1 MAKQGGNAS
10 FHSKKRLV
18 ANLKRRRRA
27 LKNLK
32 ERRNQSRMPLSLKF
46 RLREGSQNLSYAAE
60 SCDIHANGIQIITD
74 APLQP
79 EMNIELWPED
89 EMGLQLKDYAEGTHF
104 VHGDVCW
111 AQKGHCAN
119 KNTYGISFK
128 RQIDWP
134 VPIQALTE
142 KLSTLSQNDIPSQ
155 FVMDAMVDGV
165 FSVDADWRIT
175 TFNKAAEELTGWSKE
190 EAIGLH
196 CHEVFKS
203 NACGKGCVL
212 AESIKNMAAVE
223 NRSVFITH
231 AKGNRIGA
239 TISATPLTNK
249 DGEIIGGVQVF
260 REVKS
265 LLGRAVILDNIA
277 DGVFTVDTNW
287 RITSF
292 NKAAEKI
299 TGVARQMAIGSYCS
313 DIFHSSICGKSCAIA
328 ASISSGQPDGN
339 RCIQI
344 RNSDNEQVPVS
355 ISAAPL
361 YDNQG
366 NLIGGVETFRD
377 LRPSKSQ
384 QYGCCKQKQ
393 MGDIISNSPAMA
405 RIFEILPQVAMS
417 DSNVLILGE
426 SGTGKEIL
434 AKTLHKL
441 SNRTAGPLITVNCGA
456 LPDTLLESELFGC
469 KAGAYTDAKSDR
481 IGRIAAA
488 EGGTLFLDEIGEIS
502 LAMQVKLLR
511 VLESRLYEP
520 LGSND
525 SVQADIRILA
535 ATNCNLK
542 ELMHRGLFREDL
554 FYRLNVVKIEIP
566 TLRDRI
572 HDIPLLL
579 DHFIEKFNAEKNM
592 DIGGLADET
601 LRILMQYDFPG
612 NIRELQNIIE
622 YAFILCRGGLIYPEH
637 LPTTMEVSTPAHPV
651 ATTNGGEPKCLEEI
665 EKQAIFDALKRN
677 SWKRMK
683 TCRELGISKDTLR
696 RKISRYEL
704 LGKLKEEKV
713 A

>member
-1 MAKQGGNAS
+1 
-10 FHSKKRLV
+10 
-18 ANLKRRRRA
+18 
-27 LKNLK
+27 
-32 ERRNQSRMPLSLKF
+32 MPLNLKF

-60 SCDIHANGIQIITD
+60 SCDIHSNGIQIITD

-79 EMNIELWPED
+79 DMQVELWPED
-89 EMGLQLKDYAEGTHF
+89 EMGLHLRDYAEGTHY

-111 AQKGHCAN
+111 TKNDQCAN
-119 KNTYGISFK
+119 KTTYGISFN

-134 VPIQALTE
+134 IPMQALTD
-142 KLSTLSQNDIPSQ
+142 KLSPALPKADIPST
-155 FVMDAMVDGV
+155 FVLDAMVDGV
-165 FSVDADWRIT
+165 FSVDADWRII
-175 TFNKAAEELTGWSKE
+175 TFNKAAEELTGWKRE
-190 EAIGLH
+190 DAIGLH

-203 NACGKGCVL
+203 NACGEGCVL
-212 AESIKNMAAVE
+212 AESMKNMAAVE

-239 TISATPLTNK
+239 TISATPII
-249 DGEIIGGVQVF
+249 DESGAIIGGVQVF

-292 NKAAEKI
+292 NRAAEKI
-299 TGVARQMAIGSYCS
+299 TGVSGKVAIGSYCS

-344 RNSDNEQVPVS
+344 RNADNEPVPVS

-377 LRPSKSQ
+377 LRPSKAQ

-393 MGDIISNSPAMA
+393 MGDIISNSPAMS
-405 RIFEILPQVAMS
+405 RIFEILPQIAQS

-426 SGTGKEIL
+426 SGTGKEVL

-441 SNRTAGPLITVNCGA
+441 SNRAAGPLITVNCAA

-469 KAGAYTDAKSDR
+469 KAGAYTDAKKDR

-488 EGGTLFLDEIGEIS
+488 DGGTLFLDEIGEIS

-511 VLESRLYEP
+511 VLETKLYEP
-520 LGSND
+520 LGSNE
-525 SVQADIRILA
+525 STHADIRILA
-535 ATNCNLK
+535 ATNGNLE
-542 ELMHRGLFREDL
+542 ELMHRGRFREDL

-579 DHFIEKFNAEKNM
+579 HHFIDKFNAEKNM

-612 NIRELQNIIE
+612 NIRELQNILE
-622 YAFILCRGGLIYPEH
+622 YAFILCKGGLIYPEH
-637 LPTTMEVSTPAHPV
+637 LPTTMNFSTAKGPK
-651 ATTNGGEPKCLEEI
+651 ATGDCTDPICLEEI
-665 EKQAIFDALKRN
+665 EKQAIFSALKRN
-677 SWKRMK
+677 NWKRMK
-683 TCRELGISKDTLR
+683 TCRDLGISKDTLR

>member
-1 MAKQGGNAS
+1 
-10 FHSKKRLV
+10 
-18 ANLKRRRRA
+18 
-27 LKNLK
+27 
-32 ERRNQSRMPLSLKF
+32 MPLNLRF
-46 RLREGSQNLSYAAE
+46 RLREKSQNLSYAAE
-60 SCDIHANGIQIITD
+60 SCDIHANGIQVITD

-79 EMNIELWPED
+79 NMHVELWPED
-89 EMGLQLKDYAEGTHF
+89 EMGLHLKDYAEGTHY

-111 AQKGHCAN
+111 VKNGRCDN
-119 KNTYGISFK
+119 KKTYGISFK

-134 VPIQALTE
+134 VPMQAISENLS
-142 KLSTLSQNDIPSQ
+142 KLPEADIPSK
-155 FVMDAMVDGV
+155 FVLDSMVDGV

-175 TFNKAAEELTGWSKE
+175 TFNKAAEELTGWKRE
-190 EAIGLH
+190 DALGLH

-203 NACGKGCVL
+203 NACGEGCVL
-212 AESIKNMAAVE
+212 AESMNNMEPVE

-239 TISATPLTNK
+239 TISATPLVDK
-249 DGEIIGGVQVF
+249 KGEIIGGVQVF

-265 LLGRAVILDNIA
+265 LLGRAVILDNVA

-299 TGVARQMAIGSYCS
+299 TGVPREEALGSYCS

-328 ASISSGQPDGN
+328 ASISTGEPDGN

-344 RNSDNEQVPVS
+344 KNSDNEQVPVS

-361 YDNQG
+361 YDNSG

-377 LRPSKSQ
+377 LRPSKVQ

-393 MGDIISNSPAMA
+393 MGDIISNSPAMS
-405 RIFEILPQVAMS
+405 RIFEILPQIAES

-426 SGTGKEIL
+426 SGTGKEVL
-434 AKTLHKL
+434 AKTLHRL
-441 SNRTAGPLITVNCGA
+441 SERSGGPLITVNCGA

-469 KAGAYTDAKSDR
+469 KAGAYTDAKADR

-511 VLESRLYEP
+511 VLETKLYEP

-525 SVQADIRILA
+525 STHADIRILA
-535 ATNCNLK
+535 ATNCDLK
-542 ELMHRGLFREDL
+542 DQMLQGKFREDL

-572 HDIPLLL
+572 HDIPLLV
-579 DHFIEKFNAEKNM
+579 DHFVEKFNAEKNM

-622 YAFILCRGGLIYPEH
+622 YAFILCKGGLIYPEH
-637 LPTTMEVSTPAHPV
+637 LPTTMAINKPEHSDADAICT
-651 ATTNGGEPKCLEEI
+651 EPKCLEEI
-665 EKQAIFDALKRN
+665 EKQAIFHALKRN
-677 SWKRMK
+677 NWKRMK

-704 LGKLKEEKV
+704 LGKLQEEKV

>member
-1 MAKQGGNAS
+1 
-10 FHSKKRLV
+10 
-18 ANLKRRRRA
+18 
-27 LKNLK
+27 
-32 ERRNQSRMPLSLKF
+32 MPLNLKF
-46 RLREGSQNLSYAAE
+46 RLRESSQNLSYAAE
-60 SCDIHANGIQIITD
+60 SCDIHANGMQIITD
-74 APLQP
+74 APLHP
-79 EMNIELWPED
+79 DMHVELWPED
-89 EMGLQLKDYAEGTHF
+89 EMGLHLKDYAEGTHY

-111 AQKGHCAN
+111 A
-119 KNTYGISFK
+119 KNGQCSTKKTYGIAFK

-134 VPIQALTE
+134 VPMQALTD
-142 KLSTLSQNDIPSQ
+142 KLSSLPQTDIPSQ
-155 FVMDAMVDGV
+155 FVLDAMVDGV
-165 FSVDADWRIT
+165 FSVDADWKIT
-175 TFNKAAEELTGWSKE
+175 TFNKAAEELTGWTRE

-196 CHEVFKS
+196 CHEVFQS
-203 NACGKGCVL
+203 NACGEGCVL
-212 AESIKNMAAVE
+212 AESMRNMEPVE

-239 TISATPLTNK
+239 TISATPLVNE
-249 DGEIIGGVQVF
+249 DGEIQGGVQVF

-265 LLGRAVILDNIA
+265 LLGRAVILDNVA

-292 NKAAEKI
+292 NKAAETI
-299 TGVARQMAIGSYCS
+299 TGVSRQVAIGSYCS

-344 RNSDNEQVPVS
+344 RNADDEQVPVS

-377 LRPSKSQ
+377 LRPSKVQ

-393 MGDIISNSPAMA
+393 MGDIISNSPAMS
-405 RIFEILPQVAMS
+405 RIFEILPQIAES

-426 SGTGKEIL
+426 SGTGKEVL

-441 SNRTAGPLITVNCGA
+441 SDRAEGPLITVNCGA

-469 KAGAYTDAKSDR
+469 KAGAYTDAKADR
-481 IGRIAAA
+481 LGRIAAA

-511 VLESRLYEP
+511 VLETKLYEP

-525 SVQADIRILA
+525 SKQADIRILA
-535 ATNCNLK
+535 ATNCNLE
-542 ELMHRGLFREDL
+542 ELMHRGQFREDL

-579 DHFIEKFNAEKNM
+579 EHFIEKFNAERNM

-622 YAFILCRGGLIYPEH
+622 YAFILCKGGLIYPEH
-637 LPTTMEVSTPAHPV
+637 LPATMKV
-651 ATTNGGEPKCLEEI
+651 ATPEDNDSTALCTEAKCLEEI
-665 EKQAIFDALKRN
+665 EKQAIFAALKRN
-677 SWKRMK
+677 NWKRMR

-704 LGKLKEEKV
+704 LGKLQEEKV

>member
-1 MAKQGGNAS
+1 
-10 FHSKKRLV
+10 
-18 ANLKRRRRA
+18 
-27 LKNLK
+27 
-32 ERRNQSRMPLSLKF
+32 MPLNLKF
-46 RLREGSQNLSYAAE
+46 RLRESSQNLSYAAE
-60 SCDIHANGIQIITD
+60 SCDIHATGIQVLTD

-79 EMNIELWPED
+79 DMHVELWPED
-89 EMGLQLKDYAEGTHF
+89 EMGMHLRDYAEGTHY

-111 AQKGHCAN
+111 AKSDQCAN
-119 KNTYGISFK
+119 KNVYGISFK
-128 RQIDWP
+128 RRIDWP
-134 VPIQALTE
+134 IPMQAL
-142 KLSTLSQNDIPSQ
+142 SQKVTAPASREGIPSQ
-155 FVMDAMVDGV
+155 FVLDAMADGV
-165 FSVDADWRIT
+165 FSVDDQWRIT
-175 TFNKAAEELTGWSKE
+175 TFNKAAEELTGWKRE

-203 NACGKGCVL
+203 NACGEGCVL
-212 AESIKNMAAVE
+212 AESMKNREPVE

-239 TISATPLTNK
+239 TISATPLVNEA
-249 DGEIIGGVQVF
+249 GEIIGGVQVF

-265 LLGRAVILDNIA
+265 LLGRAVILDNVA
-277 DGVFTVDTNW
+277 DGIFSVDTNW

-299 TGVARQMAIGSYCS
+299 TGISRQQAIGSYCS

-328 ASISSGQPDGN
+328 ASISSGQPDSN

-344 RNSDNEQVPVS
+344 RNADNEQVPVS

-377 LRPSKSQ
+377 LRPGKTQ

-393 MGDIISNSPAMA
+393 MGDIISNSPAMS
-405 RIFEILPQVAMS
+405 RIFEILPRIAES

-426 SGTGKEIL
+426 SGTGKEVL

-441 SNRTAGPLITVNCGA
+441 SDRYDGPLITVNCGA

-469 KAGAYTDAKSDR
+469 KAGAYTDAKVDR

-511 VLESRLYEP
+511 VLETKVYEP
-520 LGSND
+520 LGSNTP
-525 SVQADIRILA
+525 VPADIRILA
-535 ATNCNLK
+535 ATNCNLE
-542 ELMHRGLFREDL
+542 ELMHKGQFREDL

-579 DHFIEKFNAEKNM
+579 EHFIEKFNAEKNM
-592 DIGGLADET
+592 DIGGVADDT
-601 LRILMQYDFPG
+601 LRILMKHDFPG
-612 NIRELQNIIE
+612 NIRELQNILE
-622 YAFILCRGGLIYPEH
+622 YAFILCKGGLIYPEH
-637 LPTTMEVSTPAHPV
+637 LP
-651 ATTNGGEPKCLEEI
+651 ATIKESPTAIQAAAPPCTEPQCLEEI

-677 SWKRMK
+677 KWKRMK
-683 TCRELGISKDTLR
+683 TCRDLGISKDTLR
-696 RKISRYEL
+696 RKISRYDL
-704 LGKLKEEKV
+704 HSKIKAEKV

>member
-1 MAKQGGNAS
+1 M
-10 FHSKKRLV
+10 RLFNGKNGV
-18 ANLKRRRRA
+18 SATKRRTA
-27 LKNLK
+27 LKNLD
-32 ERRNQSRMPLSLKF
+32 ERRNQSRMPINLKF
-46 RLREGSQNLSYAAE
+46 RLRESSQNLSFAAE
-60 SCDIHANGIQIITD
+60 SCDIHANGIRVITD

-79 EMNIELWPED
+79 GMNVELWPED
-89 EMGLQLKDYAEGTHF
+89 EMGLQFKDYVEGTHF

-111 AQKGHCAN
+111 VKNDQCAN
-119 KNTYGISFK
+119 KSTYGISFK

-134 VPIQALTE
+134 IPMQTLTE
-142 KLSTLSQNDIPSQ
+142 KLSTINKEDIPSQ
-155 FVMDAMVDGV
+155 FILDAMVDGV

-175 TFNKAAEELTGWSKE
+175 TFNKAAEELTGWSKND
-190 EAIGLH
+190 AIGLH

-203 NACGKGCVL
+203 NACGEGCVL
-212 AESIKNMAAVE
+212 AESMKNKVPVE

-239 TISATPLTNK
+239 TISATPLTNNEGK
-249 DGEIIGGVQVF
+249 IIGGVQVF
-260 REVKS
+260 RDVKS
-265 LLGRAVILDNIA
+265 LLGRAVILDNVA
-277 DGVFTVDTNW
+277 DGIFTVDTNW

-292 NKAAEKI
+292 NRAAEKI
-299 TGVARQMAIGSYCS
+299 TGVSRQAAIGNYCS

-328 ASISSGQPDGN
+328 ASISSGQPNGN

-366 NLIGGVETFRD
+366 HLIGGVETFRD
-377 LRPSKSQ
+377 LRPSKTQ

-393 MGDIISNSPAMA
+393 MGDIISNSPAMS
-405 RIFEILPQVAMS
+405 RIFEIMPRIAQS
-417 DSNVLILGE
+417 DSNVLVLGE

-441 SNRTAGPLITVNCGA
+441 SNRHSGPMVTVNCGA

-469 KAGAYTDAKSDR
+469 KAGAYTDAKADR

-511 VLESRLYEP
+511 VLETKLYEP
-520 LGSND
+520 LGSNEAI
-525 SVQADIRILA
+525 QADIRILA
-535 ATNCNLK
+535 ATNCNL
-542 ELMHRGLFREDL
+542 EDLMLKGLFREDL
-554 FYRLNVVKIEIP
+554 FYRLNVVKLEIP
-566 TLRDRI
+566 TLRERI

-579 DHFIEKFNAEKNM
+579 SHFIEKFNAEKNM

-601 LRILMQYDFPG
+601 LRILMQYDYPG

-622 YAFILCRGGLIYPEH
+622 YAFILCKGGLIYPEH
-637 LPTTMEVSTPAHPV
+637 LPTTLKGSPPNHAEPTVNCT
-651 ATTNGGEPKCLEEI
+651 EPKCLNEI

-677 SWKRMK
+677 NWKRMK

-696 RKISRYEL
+696 RKIAHYEL

>member
-1 MAKQGGNAS
+1 MLLSLHKNAV
-10 FHSKKRLV
+10 L
-18 ANLKRRRRA
+18 ANLKRRRTA
-27 LKNLK
+27 LKNLA

-46 RLREGSQNLSYAAE
+46 RLRESSQNLSYAAE
-60 SCDIHANGIQIITD
+60 SCDIHAHGISVLTD
-74 APLQP
+74 APLLPNMQV
-79 EMNIELWPED
+79 ELWPED
-89 EMGLQLKDYAEGTHF
+89 EMGMHIKDYAEGTHY

-111 AQKGHCAN
+111 AKNGRCDN
-119 KNTYGISFK
+119 KTTYGISFK
-128 RQIDWP
+128 RKIDWP
-134 VPIQALTE
+134 VPMQALSQ
-142 KLSTLSQNDIPSQ
+142 KLAFPLSQNDIPSQ
-155 FVMDAMVDGV
+155 FVLDAMVDGV

-175 TFNKAAEELTGWSKE
+175 TFNKAAEELTGWKKE
-190 EAIGLH
+190 DAIGLH

-203 NACGKGCVL
+203 NACGDGCVL
-212 AESIKNMAAVE
+212 AESMKNMVPVE

-239 TISATPLTNK
+239 TISATPIINK
-249 DGEIIGGVQVF
+249 ENEIIGGVQVF
-260 REVKS
+260 REAKS
-265 LLGRAVILDNIA
+265 LLGRAVILDNVA
-277 DGVFTVDTNW
+277 DGIFTVDTQW

-299 TGVARQMAIGSYCS
+299 TGVPQQKAIGSYCS

-328 ASISSGQPDGN
+328 ASISSGQPDSN

-344 RNSDNEQVPVS
+344 RNADNEQVPVS

-377 LRPSKSQ
+377 LRPSKTQ

-393 MGDIISNSPAMA
+393 MGDIISNSPAMS
-405 RIFEILPQVAMS
+405 RIFEILPRIAQS

-426 SGTGKEIL
+426 SGTGKEVL

-441 SNRTAGPLITVNCGA
+441 SDRSDGPLITVNCAA

-481 IGRIAAA
+481 LGRIAAA

-502 LAMQVKLLR
+502 LSMQVKLLR
-511 VLESRLYEP
+511 VLETKLYEP
-520 LGSND
+520 LGSNT
-525 SVQADIRILA
+525 SIPANIRILA
-535 ATNCNLK
+535 ATNGNLE
-542 ELMHRGLFREDL
+542 ELMHNGLFREDL

-579 DHFIEKFNAEKNM
+579 EHFIEKFNAEKNM

-601 LRILMQYDFPG
+601 LRILMQHDFPG
-612 NIRELQNIIE
+612 NIRELQNILE
-622 YAFILCRGGLIYPEH
+622 YAYILCKGGLIYPEH
-637 LPTTMEVSTPAHPV
+637 LPATMKASIPPDSAHNLPC
-651 ATTNGGEPKCLEEI
+651 TEPRCLEEI
-665 EKQAIFDALKRN
+665 EKHAIFDALKRN
-677 SWKRMK
+677 KWKRMR

-704 LGKLKEEKV
+704 DGKLQQEKV